1 LFDPDF
7 VHRHRLSP
15 NAFTRRRQLPF
26 SHLVTV
32 LLNLR
37 KGSAR
42 QELRQFFATL
52 HEEPLAEA
60 PTRKALWKARQQLSP
75 LAFADLNRE
84 AVASFRSGMRSSLYH
99 GFRLLAVDGTTL
111 RLPLSEAVERAFG
124 EAAEGPPLG
133 RVSVLYDIG
142 QDLVVDAQLAALCV
156 SERELAIDH
165 LAHAV
170 PGDLVI
176 YDRGYPAFWLMALH
190 RDQGVDFCMR
200 LCRSSF
206 AVFEP
211 FWQSD
216 EPSAVVTLPPSSQQ
230 KRHCRDQRVSDE
242 ALRVRLVRV
251 RLKGGQTEVLVT
263 SVIEETRLPAK
274 AFKALYHKR
283 WSVEENIKR
292 QKRWAEIENFSGR
305 SVLVVRQDF
314 HAKILALNLTAMAR
328 QVADVAAKRHFQ
340 HRRYTQQVCWTDAL
354 STMKNTLVRLLL
366 HEEATLNDLWRR
378 LIETLATEVDAVRP
392 DRSYPRENPGR
403 LKPGFHHSYKRA
415 S

>member
-1 LFDPDF
+1 MANSDF
-7 VHRHRLSP
+7 VQRYRLSP

-26 SHLVTV
+26 AYLVIL

-37 KGSAR
+37 KGTAQ

-52 HEEPLAEA
+52 YDEPLTET
-60 PTRKALWKARQQLSP
+60 PSRKALWKARQQLN
-75 LAFADLNRE
+75 AQVFVDLNRE
-84 AVASFRSGMRSSLYH
+84 TVGQFRAGMRPSLYH

-111 RLPLSEAVERAFG
+111 RLPLSQAVEKAFG
-124 EAAEGPPLG
+124 EAADGPPLG
-133 RVSVLYDIG
+133 RVSLLYDIG

-190 RDQGVDFCMR
+190 RDKGVDYCMR
-200 LCRSSF
+200 VSRSSF
-206 AVFEP
+206 TAFEP

-216 EPSAVVTLPPSSQQ
+216 EPSAVVTVHPSRDQ
-230 KRHCRDQRVSDE
+230 KHHCRDQQVSD
-242 ALRVRLVRV
+242 APLRVRLVRV
-251 RLKGGQTEVLVT
+251 RLKGGETEVLAT
-263 SVIEETRLPAK
+263 SVLEEDRLPTK
-274 AFKALYHKR
+274 AFKMLYHKR

-305 SVLVVRQDF
+305 SVLVIRQDF
-314 HAKILALNLTAMAR
+314 HAKILALNLAAMAR
-328 QVADVAAKRHFQ
+328 LVADVAAKRHFQ
-340 HRRYTQQVCWTDAL
+340 HRRYTQQVCWTEAL

-366 HEEATLNDLWRR
+366 HEEAAITDLWRR
-378 LIETLATEVDAVRP
+378 LIETLATAVDAVRP
-392 DRSYPRENPGR
+392 DRSHPRENPGR
-403 LKPGFHHSYKRA
+403 LKLGFHHAYKRTA
-415 S
+415 